1 MGSANFVKQGATL
14 KRCSQMVP
22 PPKLDRRA
30 GALQVQVYGWLR
42 RAIWRGE
49 LPSGCLLPSTRA
61 LAKQLGVSRNTVL
74 YAYETLAAEGLI
86 GSRRGSGTRVLG
98 SPEVCAAAPKRG
110 LDLRRDLRRDLSWIL
125 RDSHYPV
132 SAVAFADPDGNSLY
146 AHS

>member
-1 MGSANFVKQGATL
+1 MKQGATL
-14 KRCSQMVP
+14 RRGSHTIP
-22 PPKLDRRA
+22 PPHLDRRA
-30 GALQVQVYGWLR
+30 CEPLQEQVHRWLR

-49 LPSGCLLPSTRA
+49 LPAGCVLPSTRA
-61 LAKQLGVSRNTVL
+61 LAKQLGVSRNTAL

-86 GSRRGSGTRVLG
+86 GGRRGSGTRVLG
-98 SPEVCAAAPKRG
+98 GPEGCAAGPKR
-110 LDLRRDLRRDLSWIL
+110 RRDLSWIL

>member
-1 MGSANFVKQGATL
+1 LKQGATL
-14 KRCSQMVP
+14 KRGPHTIAP
-22 PPKLDRRA
+22 PELDRRA
-30 GALQVQVYGWLR
+30 GLLQVQAYRWLR

-49 LPSGCLLPSTRA
+49 LPSGCVLPSTRA
-61 LAKQLGVSRNTVL
+61 LAKQLGGSRNTAL

-86 GSRRGSGTRVLG
+86 GGRRGSGTRVLG
-98 SPEVCAAAPKRG
+98 SAEGRAAAPKR
-110 LDLRRDLRRDLSWIL
+110 RRDLSWIL

>member
-1 MGSANFVKQGATL
+1 MRQGATL
-14 KRCSQMVP
+14 KRCSQTVP
-22 PPKLDRRA
+22 PPQLDRRA
-30 GALQVQVYGWLR
+30 CDPLQAQVYRWMR

-49 LPSGCLLPSTRA
+49 LPCGCVLPSTRA

-86 GSRRGSGTRVLG
+86 GGRRGSGTRVLG
-98 SPEVCAAAPKRG
+98 GADGRAASPKR
-110 LDLRRDLRRDLSWIL
+110 RRDLTWIL

>member
-1 MGSANFVKQGATL
+1 MGRANLVKQGATL
-14 KRCSQMVP
+14 KRGSNPIP
-22 PPKLDRRA
+22 PPLLDRSA
-30 GALQVQVYGWLR
+30 CEPLQVQVYRWLR

-49 LPSGCLLPSTRA
+49 LGSGCVLPSTRA
-61 LAKQLGVSRNTVL
+61 LAKQLGVSRNTAL

-86 GSRRGSGTRVLG
+86 GGRRGSATRVLG
-98 SPEVCAAAPKRG
+98 CPEGCVAAPKR
-110 LDLRRDLRRDLSWIL
+110 RRDLSWIL

>member
-1 MGSANFVKQGATL
+1 MGRANPVKQGATL
-14 KRCSQMVP
+14 KRRPHTIP
-22 PPKLDRRA
+22 PPPLDSRA
-30 GALQVQVYGWLR
+30 GSLQVQVYRWLR

-49 LPSGCLLPSTRA
+49 MPSGCVLPSTRA
-61 LAKQLGVSRNTVL
+61 LAKQLGVSRNTAL

-86 GSRRGSGTRVLG
+86 AGRRGSGTRVLG
-98 SPEVCAAAPKRG
+98 GPDGSVAAPKRG
-110 LDLRRDLRRDLSWIL
+110 RDLRRDLSWIL

>member
-1 MGSANFVKQGATL
+1 MGRADFVKQGATL
-14 KRCSQMVP
+14 KRCSHMVP

-30 GALQVQVYGWLR
+30 RALQVQVYGWLR
-42 RAIWRGE
+42 RTICRGE

-61 LAKQLGVSRNTVL
+61 LANQLGVSRNTVL

-86 GSRRGSGTRVLG
+86 NGRRGSGTRVLG
-98 SPEVCAAAPKRG
+98 GPEVCAAAPK
-110 LDLRRDLRRDLSWIL
+110 RRDLSWIL

-132 SAVAFADPDGNSLY
+132 SAVAFADPDGNSVY

>member
-1 MGSANFVKQGATL
+1 MGRANFVKQGATL

-30 GALQVQVYGWLR
+30 GPLQAQVYGCLR

-49 LPSGCLLPSTRA
+49 LPSGCVLPSTRA
-61 LAKQLGVSRNTVL
+61 LAKQLRVSRNTVL

-86 GSRRGSGTRVLG
+86 GGRRGSGTRVLG
-98 SPEVCAAAPKRG
+98 SPEVCAAAPKCA
-110 LDLRRDLRRDLSWIL
+110 LDLRRDLSWIL

-132 SAVAFADPDGNSLY
+132 SALAFADPDGNSLY

>member
-1 MGSANFVKQGATL
+1 MGRANPVKQGATL
-14 KRCSQMVP
+14 KRRTHTIP
-22 PPKLDRRA
+22 PPPLDRRA
-30 GALQVQVYGWLR
+30 GPLQVQVYGWLR

-49 LPSGCLLPSTRA
+49 LPSGCVLPSTRA
-61 LAKQLGVSRNTVL
+61 LAKQLGVSRNTAL

-86 GSRRGSGTRVLG
+86 GGRRGSGTRVLG
-98 SPEVCAAAPKRG
+98 GPEGCVAALVR
-110 LDLRRDLRRDLSWIL
+110 RRDLSWIL